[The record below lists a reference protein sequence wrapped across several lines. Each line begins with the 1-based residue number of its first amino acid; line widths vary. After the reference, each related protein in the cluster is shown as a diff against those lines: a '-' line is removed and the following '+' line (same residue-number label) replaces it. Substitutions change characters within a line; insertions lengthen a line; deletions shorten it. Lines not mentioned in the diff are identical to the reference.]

1 MIKEH
6 VKEACLLQPNT
17 IYVALQGSQNYNLAY
32 EGSDVDTKTMI
43 VPTLKDIVYAHKPIS
58 TTHVRENNE
67 HIDLKDI
74 RLMFECYK
82 KQNINFIE
90 TLFSRWW
97 WVHPDY
103 IEEIGLLRANAE
115 IIARMN
121 PYRAVRCMC
130 GMAYEKLHA
139 LSAFYPAQAEEVAE
153 YKYSAK
159 QLHHI
164 VRLREFMERYIKGIP
179 YKECLIS
186 EKPEELIKLKAEHMD
201 ADAAWE
207 LADSTMDEIEAMKT
221 AFCERVP
228 DKDDPAAVDLL
239 DNILYSIIEKSLK
252 KELVNDQQRKIY

>member
-1 MIKEH
+1 MIREH
-6 VKEACLLQPNT
+6 VQEARLLQPNT

-32 EGSDVDTKTMI
+32 ADSDIDTKTMI
-43 VPTLKDIVYAHKPIS
+43 VPNLKDIVFTRKPIS
-58 TTHVRENNE
+58 TTHVRKNNE

-115 IIARMN
+115 LIARMN

-130 GMAYEKLHA
+130 GMAYEKFHA
-139 LSAFYPAQAEEVAE
+139 LCAYYPAQAEEVLE
-153 YKYSAK
+153 YGYSAK

-164 VRLREFMERYIKGIP
+164 VRLQEFMERYIKGIP

-186 EKPEELIKLKAEHMD
+186 EKPEELIKLKAEHMS
-201 ADAAWE
+201 ADAAIK
-207 LADSTMDEIEAMKT
+207 LAEATIDEIETMKT

-228 DKDDPAAVDLL
+228 NENNLFAEELL
-239 DNILYSIIEKSLK
+239 NDMLYTIIEKGLK
-252 KELVNDQQRKIY
+252 KELC